1 MEIAGHKQKYNI
13 IIISRS
19 SCVLLLLLLPLSYA
33 LFRTFGAP
41 IYFVALINLPRDFTL
56 SLSLSVCLWVFPGS
70 VWHCVLW
77 QDSVTCCMRH
87 QHSHTHTHTH
97 THSFMH
103 AQLAGARLLPQLEYY
118 SFLLYFVALT
128 TINCIKNAVIEY
140 GQRR

>member
-1 MEIAGHKQKYNI
+1 MLLL
-13 IIISRS
+13 
-19 SCVLLLLLLPLSYA
+19 LLLLLLPLSYA

-41 IYFVALINLPRDFTL
+41 IYFVALINLPCDFPP
-56 SLSLSVCLWVFPGS
+56 SLA
-70 VWHCVLW
+70 VWHCGLW

-87 QHSHTHTHTH
+87 TRTLVYACTVGW
-97 THSFMH
+97 H
-103 AQLAGARLLPQLEYY
+103 AVFVARAQQLEYY